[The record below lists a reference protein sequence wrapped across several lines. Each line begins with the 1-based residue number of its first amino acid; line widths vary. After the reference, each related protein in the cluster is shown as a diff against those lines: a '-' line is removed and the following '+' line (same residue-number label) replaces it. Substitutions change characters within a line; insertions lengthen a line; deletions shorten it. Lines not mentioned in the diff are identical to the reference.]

1 MGDHAQ
7 RRREEIAPSALHPP
21 EPAPDPDAIE
31 TGRLLFAQECRFVTS
46 AAEEDGLPPET
57 LPEVAFL
64 GRSNVGKSSLVNAL
78 TGRTTLARVSNTPG
92 RTRLINFFALS
103 RLMLVDLPG
112 YGFAVA
118 PKDEKRRWGSLVPR
132 YVRGRAGLKRA
143 LVLIDARH
151 GFLKGDRDFMAL
163 LDDAAVS
170 YQIVLTKIDKLA
182 DAALAARAEAMA
194 AELARHKAAHP
205 QMHVTSAR
213 EGWGIDVLRAALAAL
228 AEPIPAR
235 LISPPCPILRS
246 IPAPRPR
253 RLPRRFLISSAIT
266 APPSS

>member
-7 RRREEIAPSALHPP
+7 REQDEIDPPTLHPP
-21 EPAPDPDAIE
+21 EPAPDPEAIE
-31 TGRLLFAQECRFVTS
+31 AGRLLFAQECRFVTS
-46 AAEEDGLPPET
+46 AAKEDGLPPDV

-92 RTRLINFFALS
+92 RTRLINFFALP

-118 PKDEKRRWGSLVPR
+118 PKDEKRRWQSLVPR

-182 DAALAARAEAMA
+182 PAAVTARLDAMA
-194 AELARHKAAHP
+194 AELARHRAAHP

-213 EGWGIDVLRAALAAL
+213 EGWGIDILRASLAALAAT
-228 AEPIPAR
+228 EPAR
-235 LISPPCPILRS
+235 
-246 IPAPRPR
+246 
-253 RLPRRFLISSAIT
+253 
-266 APPSS
+266 